1 MCLTDAVGD
10 GGANAKV
17 DVALVQV
24 LINLNADR
32 MPPDFQQLAED
43 GLIGSK
49 TIDAI
54 QTFQRHVLEQ
64 AAATGELDSDG
75 PTLEALLMHSGPM
88 ESALRTRRHAALRES
103 FPDMP
108 IPTATEEANDRA
120 GAYARL
126 RSITTLLIGRARRRK
141 TDYPLVFEEN
151 CNYGFRR
158 NMFGMYWIGVAIA
171 GICSISLGLK
181 LYIQFSSR
189 EPLTVIALAF
199 EAVNVGMLL
208 VWIFWVNEKMVRKGA
223 ELYAERLL
231 ETLDTVSS

>member
-75 PTLEALLMHSGPM
+75 PTLEALQRGVPADWSP
-88 ESALRTRRHAALRES
+88 RTSQGHHATDKRGANRQVLVDYRPAYGDPWSHRGGTAPRR
-103 FPDMP
+103 
-108 IPTATEEANDRA
+108 
-120 GAYARL
+120 G
-126 RSITTLLIGRARRRK
+126 LLC
-141 TDYPLVFEEN
+141 T
-151 CNYGFRR
+151 
-158 NMFGMYWIGVAIA
+158 
-171 GICSISLGLK
+171 
-181 LYIQFSSR
+181 
-189 EPLTVIALAF
+189 
-199 EAVNVGMLL
+199 
-208 VWIFWVNEKMVRKGA
+208 
-223 ELYAERLL
+223 
-231 ETLDTVSS
+231 

>member
-32 MPPDFQQLAED
+32 MPPNFQQLAED

-75 PTLEALLMHSGPM
+75 PTLEALQRGVPADWSP
-88 ESALRTRRHAALRES
+88 RTLKGI
-103 FPDMP
+103 MP
-108 IPTATEEANDRA
+108 LTSEA
-120 GAYARL
+120 
-126 RSITTLLIGRARRRK
+126 LIGKYSSIIDRRMGTHGVTAAGPLPAAAFSVHRNGNLKRDPPLLNCRGHRDAAGWSRATRGHV
-141 TDYPLVFEEN
+141 P
-151 CNYGFRR
+151 
-158 NMFGMYWIGVAIA
+158 MSAIA
-171 GICSISLGLK
+171 VAPPVAC
-181 LYIQFSSR
+181 
-189 EPLTVIALAF
+189 
-199 EAVNVGMLL
+199 GMPGC
-208 VWIFWVNEKMVRKGA
+208 VWRP
-223 ELYAERLL
+223 
-231 ETLDTVSS
+231 